1 MVKLRRKEM
10 ILLKLK
16 SKRLMASYIDFIISF
31 YVIYIPLVLIEKL
44 FNNDI
49 VIYIFTIIFLIVFY
63 YLIVYKDL
71 LFRNASLGK
80 KLFGLR
86 VYIHDQIPNKNIII
100 ERNKESFRKFY
111 DYFLQIL
118 LNSKSS
124 GDIKYNTEVKKKIK

>member
-31 YVIYIPLVLIEKL
+31 YVIYIPLVLIGKL

-63 YLIVYKDL
+63 YLIIYKDL

-80 KLFGLR
+80 KVFGLR
-86 VYIHDQIPNKNIII
+86 VYIYDQIPDKNIII
-100 ERNKESFRKFY
+100 DRNKESFRKFY
-111 DYFLQIL
+111 DYFLQIM
-118 LNSKSS
+118 LNNKSS
-124 GDIKYNTEVKKKIK
+124 GDIKYNTEVKEIIK

>member
-1 MVKLRRKEM
+1 M

-31 YVIYIPLVLIEKL
+31 YVIYIPLVLIGKL

-63 YLIVYKDL
+63 YLIIYKDL

-80 KLFGLR
+80 KVFGLR
-86 VYIHDQIPNKNIII
+86 VYIYDQIPDKNIII
-100 ERNKESFRKFY
+100 DRNKESFRKFY
-111 DYFLQIL
+111 DYFLQIM
-118 LNSKSS
+118 LNNKSS
-124 GDIKYNTEVKKKIK
+124 GDIKYNTEVKEIIK